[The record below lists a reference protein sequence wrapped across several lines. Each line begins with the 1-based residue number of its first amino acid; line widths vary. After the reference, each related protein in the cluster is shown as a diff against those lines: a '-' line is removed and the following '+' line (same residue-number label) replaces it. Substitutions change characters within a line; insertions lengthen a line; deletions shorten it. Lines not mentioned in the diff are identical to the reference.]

1 MDRAD
6 RIGLGLATAGHVLL
20 FAALSTHFTAE
31 RSRSFDNP
39 PMQVDLITE
48 SAIESTAPDP
58 SVAPPAARLAT
69 DAGPIE
75 LATPSE
81 AVAPPVTKPT
91 FVARATASPVPKP
104 SPIKAVPP
112 AKPRPS
118 PRSAVAP
125 AKRATTPAKSARAE
139 SRDRGTVALPTGALD
154 GIVAG
159 LGKEANASRSKSPP
173 AAKSA
178 SQVKK
183 AISVS
188 IKSEVEGPWNSCR
201 VSGADIEQLETTVVF
216 RLDKTGG
223 LAGFD
228 SVRTAGKTDS
238 NSPQV
243 ARFEECA
250 KRAVSLAE
258 PFDLPVE
265 NYDYWKIY
273 TLEFDKR

>member
-6 RIGLGLATAGHVLL
+6 RIGLGVATAGHVLL

-39 PMQVDLITE
+39 PMQVDLIAE
-48 SAIESTAPDP
+48 GAIESTAPDP
-58 SVAPPAARLAT
+58 SAALPAARLAPEE
-69 DAGPIE
+69 GPVE
-75 LATPSE
+75 LSAPSE
-81 AVAPPVTKPT
+81 AVAPPVTRPEPMPR
-91 FVARATASPVPKP
+91 VAASPVPRP
-104 SPIKAVPP
+104 SPIRAAAP
-112 AKPRPS
+112 AKTKPAPR
-118 PRSAVAP
+118 AAAAP
-125 AKRATTPAKSARAE
+125 AKRATTVAKSARAE
-139 SRDRGTVALPTGALD
+139 SRDRGTATRPTGALD

-201 VSGADIEQLETTVVF
+201 VSGADIEQLQTTVVF
-216 RLDKTGG
+216 RLDKSGG

-228 SVRTAGKTDS
+228 SVRTTGKTDS
-238 NSPQV
+238 NAPQV